1 MCEQG
6 NARMAR
12 LPEEVEVEPV
22 TVDGPAGNERLVAE
36 WLLPPGAVKDKV
48 ILYTIGGGYVSGSC
62 NDHRAMVAKIAKGS
76 GVSILLFEHRLAPE
90 HPFPPR
96 SRIPWQPTAGC
107 WTREFPLLAS

>member
-1 MCEQG
+1 
-6 NARMAR
+6 MAR

-22 TVDGPAGNERLVAE
+22 IVAGPPGNERLQAE
-36 WLLPPGAVKDKV
+36 WIRPRQAAGEAV